1 MIAPQLNAASR
12 FRGGPG
18 PKAQHG
24 PKAQTFTIA
33 LRQPTKSCTTDK
45 FEKLP
50 THRFFPSRISIVPP
64 TARVHISSASATL
77 ARAKCQTPP
86 TRGRPIRKWRQ
97 PRGTGTKVATRL
109 AARSESWSAK
119 RTPLQGNY
127 SPKLTCYPPLP
138 APRWGQETP
147 RHDRQLRPRR
157 ARGGPKRGIC
167 CRSAGG
173 DLVPGDTRRR
183 FEGDFRCELSVPPAD
198 GDGFRD
204 PEISAGDISLRAQTS
219 SRTFTGPKASGPD
232 VLLIGLS

>member
-1 MIAPQLNAASR
+1 M
-12 FRGGPG
+12 
-18 PKAQHG
+18 
-24 PKAQTFTIA
+24 T
-33 LRQPTKSCTTDK
+33 
-45 FEKLP
+45 
-50 THRFFPSRISIVPP
+50 IVPP

-77 ARAKCQTPP
+77 ARAKRKTPP
-86 TRGRPIRKWRQ
+86 IRGRPIRKWRQ
-97 PRGTGTKVATRL
+97 PRGTGTKLATRL
-109 AARSESWSAK
+109 SARSESWSAK
-119 RTPLQGNY
+119 RTPLRGNY

-173 DLVPGDTRRR
+173 GRVPGDTRCR
-183 FEGDFRCELSVPPAD
+183 FEGDFRCELSVPPGGPPAD

-204 PEISAGDISLRAQTS
+204 PEISACDVSLRAQAS